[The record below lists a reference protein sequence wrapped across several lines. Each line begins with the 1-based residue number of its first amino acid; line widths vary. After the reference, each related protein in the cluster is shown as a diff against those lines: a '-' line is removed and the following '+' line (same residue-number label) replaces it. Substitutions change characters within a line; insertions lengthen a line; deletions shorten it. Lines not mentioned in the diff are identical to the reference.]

1 MLERLETETGE
12 TDEAMRASTYPQVL
26 PPAPNP
32 EPLEEVLRRTG
43 FRASLPPEY
52 LQGSAPQALQWQG
65 QPRPEHPDY
74 YGLPAIKKPDWQWYI
89 PVYFFTGGVAS
100 GSYILSALAD
110 MQGREEDRC
119 VVRGGRYLCIAML
132 GISPVLLIAD
142 LGRPERWHHMLR
154 VFRPRSMMNQGAWGL
169 TVFGGFAGLALLAQL
184 AEDFSA
190 RTDKRSGGGIRP
202 RRSALG
208 TAVRAITWMGIPAAA
223 YVGSYTGVLLSST
236 NVPLWAGN
244 PRYLGP
250 LFFASALGSGIAGT
264 HLTAKML
271 GPVSEATEEHL
282 RRAENVVTAAEVA
295 LTAASGASLGN
306 LAKPLKE
313 GKMSKAFKVGYLAL
327 GLAAP
332 LALRPMAKNR
342 PWLGLLSSA
351 LSLAGTAMLKYAVT
365 EAGKE
370 SADDPQAYFEYTS
383 PDQ

>member
-1 MLERLETETGE
+1 
-12 TDEAMRASTYPQVL
+12 
-26 PPAPNP
+26 
-32 EPLEEVLRRTG
+32 
-43 FRASLPPEY
+43 
-52 LQGSAPQALQWQG
+52 
-65 QPRPEHPDY
+65 
-74 YGLPAIKKPDWQWYI
+74 
-89 PVYFFTGGVAS
+89 
-100 GSYILSALAD
+100 
-110 MQGREEDRC
+110 
-119 VVRGGRYLCIAML
+119 
-132 GISPVLLIAD
+132 
-142 LGRPERWHHMLR
+142 
-154 VFRPRSMMNQGAWGL
+154 MMNQGAWGL
-169 TVFGGFAGLALLAQL
+169 TVFSGFAGLALLAQL

-190 RTDKRSGGGIRP
+190 RAAKGAGGGIRP
-202 RRSALG
+202 RRSMLG
-208 TAVRAITWMGIPAAA
+208 NAVRAITWMGIPAAA

-264 HLTAKML
+264 HLTARLL
-271 GPVSEATEEHL
+271 GPVSEATEERLHQ
-282 RRAENVVTAAEVA
+282 AENVVTAAEIA
-295 LTAASGASLGN
+295 LTAASRASLGR

-332 LALRPMAKNR
+332 LALRPLAKKR

-383 PDQ
+383 PER